1 MERIKREKE
10 KKSKRRRRRRGGKR
24 GGNFRE
30 KKCSEY
36 LYPLQL
42 NLRNIIGGKSPTI
55 GYNAAA
61 IAACVCYYS

>member
-1 MERIKREKE
+1 MERIKREEE
-10 KKSKRRRRRRGGKR
+10 KKSKRRRRKR

-61 IAACVCYYS
+61 VVACVCYYS